1 MKYSIATLSLLAL
14 ACEAFAFVPSAIKV
28 NNNLINAKTNINI
41 RQPSLSSY
49 SSKTRIQSSNIEE
62 DCGCASPAIETIYS
76 GKPSDF
82 ARNNINHRSV
92 IGSIPLYKIDGS
104 ITTVDEIIGDSND
117 DNDDKKTS
125 LVVFMRSLG

>member
-28 NNNLINAKTNINI
+28 NNNLINVKTNTSIRPPSNRNNI
-41 RQPSLSSY
+41 I
-49 SSKTRIQSSNIEE
+49 RIQSSNIEE
-62 DCGCASPAIETIYS
+62 DCGCASSPIETIYS

-92 IGSIPLYKIDGS
+92 IGNIPLYKIDGS
-104 ITTVDEIIGDSND
+104 ITTVDEIIGDNND
-117 DNDDKKTS
+117 DNDKKTS